1 MFSSLP
7 TCFECF
13 RHEKHSFP
21 QLLRTTSIG
30 KILKTCASQCF
41 SQKYFLV
48 CPHWEKWRTIY
59 RKQCFLVCPRLKPS
73 LIVYALKSFSGHCN
87 AITALE
93 VDVQHHLVIS
103 SSTDKT
109 IRLWCLETL
118 AQTYVL
124 ETGEEVHHMELMTSQ
139 RLFYQSGEHIRVWN
153 LNHFHTLFTVLGF
166 EIVTSR
172 RVVSR
177 GFPTRLLLQGKD
189 GAIRIVSPSDGTIIT
204 TMFPL
209 ETLPESI
216 VDYAYSPRE
225 NKLYVVLSSGAILVF
240 NTRSNPCRSVIHF
253 DLLVLILAPQLQSHH
268 SRMVGSDRLTHPE

>member
-1 MFSSLP
+1 MAESTFCVSLF
-7 TCFECF
+7 CGVASNWVNQWF
-13 RHEKHSFP
+13 RVFLISFP
-21 QLLRTTSIG
+21 
-30 KILKTCASQCF
+30 
-41 SQKYFLV
+41 
-48 CPHWEKWRTIY
+48 
-59 RKQCFLVCPRLKPS
+59 
-73 LIVYALKSFSGHCN
+73 GHCN

-93 VDVQHHLVIS
+93 VDIPHHLVIS

-109 IRLWCLETL
+109 IRFWCLETF

-124 ETGEEVHHMELMTSQ
+124 ETGEEVHHMELMTLR
-139 RLFYQSGEHIRVWN
+139 RLFYQSHEHIRVWN

-209 ETLPESI
+209 ETLPEGI
-216 VDYAYSPRE
+216 VDYAYNPRE
-225 NKLYVVLSSGAILVF
+225 DRLYVVLSSGAILVF
-240 NTRSNPCRSVIHF
+240 NTRTNPCK
-253 DLLVLILAPQLQSHH
+253 LVANFNFLNIFH
-268 SRMVGSDRLTHPE
+268 G